1 MPEGACCA
9 ISPRSLKDV
18 MAGFWAAV
26 TTLDAIYCGLLER
39 VLRSAKT
46 LCDYKTSMV

>member
-18 MAGFWAAV
+18 MQDFGQLWQHLMPFIVVCWRQCFAV
-26 TTLDAIYCGLLER
+26 HCNIPSSGW
-39 VLRSAKT
+39 
-46 LCDYKTSMV
+46 